1 MKIAIAGD
9 HAGFELKNGLAEEL
23 RSWGHDVSDL
33 GAHDLDPLDDYP
45 DFGIRVAE
53 AIRRGEADRGIVV
66 CGSGIGVCVTVNK
79 FPGLRAGVCHDTYS
93 ARQGVEHDDMNVLCL
108 GERVVGPAL
117 AKEIVRA
124 FVDARFS
131 GEDKHA
137 RRLGKV
143 IGVEKRFLRADPS

>member
-1 MKIAIAGD
+1 VKIAIAGD